1 MTYQSTNNLLIYNNM
16 ASIYS
21 SLKKYDSALFYFE
34 KGYEIN
40 PNDIMI
46 IQNIA
51 VVAYLTNNY
60 SKAIEYANKALSI
73 NNGLK
78 KSFGILYSNISRVL
92 DGKIIE
98 PANEE
103 EAKNDYLLSKNAHYK
118 IVWCTNPSKDSLEI
132 QHQKNLEEIYE
143 LYTRHR
149 FNR

>member
-1 MTYQSTNNLLIYNNM
+1 MH
-16 ASIYS
+16 
-21 SLKKYDSALFYFE
+21 
-34 KGYEIN
+34 
-40 PNDIMI
+40 
-46 IQNIA
+46 
-51 VVAYLTNNY
+51 
-60 SKAIEYANKALSI
+60 
-73 NNGLK
+73 
-78 KSFGILYSNISRVL
+78 ISRVL